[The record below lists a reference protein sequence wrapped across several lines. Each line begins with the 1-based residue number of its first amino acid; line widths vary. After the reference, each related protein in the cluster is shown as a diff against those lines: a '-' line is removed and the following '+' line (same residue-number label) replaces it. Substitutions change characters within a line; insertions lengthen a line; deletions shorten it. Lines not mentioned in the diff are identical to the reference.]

1 MNILK
6 QLFIGVVAMIAVTPS
21 AMAQLKSVDAFTNA
35 PMSVFPLLDKNARLD
50 MVDYFNS
57 GSTTATQNSLQGRS
71 RVTDLTD
78 NDIKIAMTDASSYQL
93 SILPDKS
100 NGGCIA
106 LISTVATPA
115 PDSRI
120 TFYSPSWQQY
130 DTKSRFEA
138 PSMTDWLTDA
148 GRKTPDE
155 VTNMVPFM
163 LASYTYDP
171 ATSTLTL
178 TNNLKQFLSED
189 IYSMV
194 APLLRDQLVYKW
206 NGSRMVKQK

>member
-6 QLFIGVVAMIAVTPS
+6 QFFIGVVAMIAVTPS

-57 GSTTATQNSLQGRS
+57 GSSTATQNSLQGRS
-71 RVTDLTD
+71 RVTELTD

-100 NGGCIA
+100 NEGCIA

-155 VTNMVPFM
+155 VANMVPFM
-163 LASYTYDP
+163 LASYSYDP
-171 ATSTLTL
+171 AASTLTL

>member
-57 GSTTATQNSLQGRS
+57 GSSTATQNSLQGRS
-71 RVTDLTD
+71 RVTELTD

-93 SILPDKS
+93 SILTDKS

-115 PDSRI
+115 PRQPHNI
-120 TFYSPSWQQY
+120 
-130 DTKSRFEA
+130 
-138 PSMTDWLTDA
+138 L
-148 GRKTPDE
+148 
-155 VTNMVPFM
+155 
-163 LASYTYDP
+163 
-171 ATSTLTL
+171 
-178 TNNLKQFLSED
+178 LS
-189 IYSMV
+189 IV
-194 APLLRDQLVYKW
+194 AAI
-206 NGSRMVKQK
+206 